1 MPTATPSC
9 HWSVF
14 GDYERPAAVDP
25 AAAPLKAL
33 VVAGS
38 PEPSSPALVAAL
50 AAAANYIVAA
60 DKGADALFA
69 ASIAPQVFVGDFDSV
84 GEKAA
89 AWAHA
94 CAATDISFPAEKY
107 ATDLS
112 LAIGCAAHE
121 AARRGAPLDLTVTCA
136 TGGRLDQQL
145 AVVGLLAQAP
155 AAAARL
161 VEDSFEMRV
170 LAPTG
175 TPDWELE
182 DAAPGQT
189 FSVIALA
196 PGTRVD
202 IQGAKWPL
210 QNYSLPLLADL
221 GISNVVERKGAK
233 VTCKCGCLAVVL
245 LK

>member
-1 MPTATPSC
+1 M
-9 HWSVF
+9 
-14 GDYERPAAVDP
+14 
-25 AAAPLKAL
+25 
-33 VVAGS
+33 
-38 PEPSSPALVAAL
+38 
-50 AAAANYIVAA
+50 
-60 DKGADALFA
+60 
-69 ASIAPQVFVGDFDSV
+69 GDFDSV

-94 CAATDISFPAEKY
+94 HAATDIWFPAEKY

-112 LAIGCAAHE
+112 LAIGCAVHE
-121 AARRGAPLDLTVTCA
+121 AARRGAPLHLTVTCA

-170 LAPTG
+170 LTPQG
-175 TPDWELE
+175 TPAWELK

-196 PGTRVD
+196 PDTRVD

-210 QNYSLPLLADL
+210 NDYSLPLLADL
-221 GISNVVERKGAK
+221 GISNVVEQKGAK

>member
-1 MPTATPSC
+1 M
-9 HWSVF
+9 
-14 GDYERPAAVDP
+14 
-25 AAAPLKAL
+25 
-33 VVAGS
+33 AGS
-38 PEPSSPALVAAL
+38 PEPSSPALVQAL
-50 AAAANYIVAA
+50 AAQANYIVAA
-60 DKGADALFA
+60 DRGADALYA
-69 ASIAPQVFVGDFDSV
+69 AGVAPQVFVGDFDSV
-84 GEKAA
+84 GKKAA

-94 CAATDISFPAEKY
+94 HATTDIAFPAEKY

-121 AARRGAPLDLTVTCA
+121 AARHRAPLDLTVTCA

-155 AAAARL
+155 AVAARL
-161 VEDSFEMRV
+161 VEDAFEMRV
-170 LAPTG
+170 LAPAG
-175 TPDWELE
+175 TPTWELK
-182 DAAPGQT
+182 DAAHGQT

-210 QNYSLPLLADL
+210 YDYSLPLLADL
-221 GISNVVERKGAK
+221 GISNVVEQEGAK
-233 VTCKCGCLAVVL
+233 VTCRCGCLAVVL

>member
-1 MPTATPSC
+1 M
-9 HWSVF
+9 
-14 GDYERPAAVDP
+14 
-25 AAAPLKAL
+25 
-33 VVAGS
+33 
-38 PEPSSPALVAAL
+38 
-50 AAAANYIVAA
+50 
-60 DKGADALFA
+60 
-69 ASIAPQVFVGDFDSV
+69 GDFDSV
-84 GEKAA
+84 SQKAA

-94 CAATDISFPAEKY
+94 HATTDISFPAEKY

-121 AARRGAPLDLTVTCA
+121 AARRRCALDLTVTCA

-155 AAAARL
+155 AASTRL
-161 VEDSFEMRV
+161 VEDGFEMRA
-170 LAPTG
+170 LAPEGAPTWDFG
-175 TPDWELE
+175 Q
-182 DAAPGQT
+182 AAAGKT

-210 QNYSLPLLADL
+210 KDYSLPLLADL
-221 GISNVVERKGAK
+221 GISNVVEQEGAK

>member
-1 MPTATPSC
+1 M
-9 HWSVF
+9 
-14 GDYERPAAVDP
+14 
-25 AAAPLKAL
+25 
-33 VVAGS
+33 VAGS
-38 PEPSSPALVAAL
+38 PEPSSTALVTSLATAAD
-50 AAAANYIVAA
+50 YVIAA
-60 DKGADALFA
+60 DKGADALYA
-69 ASIAPQVFVGDFDSV
+69 ADVAPQVFVGDFDSV
-84 GEKAA
+84 GKKAA

-94 CAATDISFPAEKY
+94 HAATDISFPAEKY

-121 AARRGAPLDLTVTCA
+121 AARRHAALDLTVTCA

-161 VEDSFEMRV
+161 VEDAFEMRV
-170 LAPTG
+170 LTPAG
-175 TPDWELE
+175 TPTWDLGK
-182 DAAPGQT
+182 AVAGQT

-196 PGTRVD
+196 PATRVD

-210 QNYSLPLLADL
+210 KDYSLPLLADL
-221 GISNVVERKGAK
+221 GISNVVEQEGAK